1 LVEHGAIGSQGLKIP
16 FHGGFQE
23 FSQHCMQSPD
33 GFTSQLMNG
42 RRRIDPGQEQRFAGV
57 QVAHPGQP

>member
-1 LVEHGAIGSQGLKIP
+1 LVEHGATGLQGLKIP
-16 FHGGFQE
+16 FHGGFEE
-23 FSQHCMQSPD
+23 FLQHRMQSLD

-42 RRRIDPGQEQRFAGV
+42 RRGIDPGQEQRFAGV